1 MILLVDDNLQNLGL
15 LDACLSQEGY
25 ETACA
30 TTGAEALALA
40 RASNPDLVLLDVL
53 LPDVI
58 GYEVC
63 RRLKA
68 EETTRLT
75 PVVMVTALTELSDK
89 IQGIEAGAD
98 DFLYKPFN
106 RLELLTRV
114 KSLLRVRALIR
125 AQRESDRR
133 EAELQKQIEIEKHQ
147 QAEQVRRKELY
158 REVIYAVTNGRLNLI
173 EREALPLLMEE
184 GEELAVLDVR
194 EPRDLLYSR
203 RVAEQAAEELGLP
216 EGLQQDLALC
226 VSEAATNAIKHAHGS
241 SMSVRMDPG
250 FLRIWVTDEGSGISF
265 TELPKATLMRG
276 YSTKPSL
283 GCGFTIL
290 LELLSRVYLCTDSSG
305 TTLGL
310 EMERAAESPEEETE
324 RLLAAFPEV

>member
-25 ETACA
+25 STRCA
-30 TTGAEALALA
+30 TTGSEALALA
-40 RASNPDLVLLDVL
+40 ESTNPDLILLDVL
-53 LPDVI
+53 LPDMI

-68 EETTRLT
+68 HEVTRLT

-114 KSLLRVRALIR
+114 KSLLRVRELIK

-133 EAELQKQIEIEKHQ
+133 EAELQRQVELEKHR
-147 QAEQVRRKELY
+147 QAEQAQRKELY
-158 REVIYAVTNGRLNLI
+158 REVIYAVTGGKLNLI
-173 EREALPLLMEE
+173 ERDVLPPLMAQGREVADPFE
-184 GEELAVLDVR
+184 VR
-194 EPRDLLYSR
+194 DPRDLLYAR
-203 RVAEQAAEELGLP
+203 RVAEEAVQRVGLP
-216 EGLQQDLALC
+216 EGRKQDLALC
-226 VSEAATNAIKHAHGS
+226 VSEAATNAIKHAHGCQVTVRQS
-241 SMSVRMDPG
+241 SD
-250 FLRIWVTDEGSGISF
+250 FLRIWVADQGPGISF
-265 TELPKATLMRG
+265 SELPKATLMRG

-290 LELLSRVYLCTDSSG
+290 LELLSRVYLCTDERG

-310 EMERAAESPEEETE
+310 EIEPTT
-324 RLLAAFPEV
+324 RLSTWR